1 MSSLGRTLSQIKK
14 FGEIKQKSIKEL
26 DFPIGIKTPLR
37 EGKREGESLFEMNF
51 TAEDQIKDNLR
62 NLIMTQ
68 KGERLGF
75 PDFGT
80 NLYRLYSSSILE
92 IDQIEEI
99 LMTEIKDC
107 VQKYMPSISLEEFYS
122 NKIEEGVKNQDFAG
136 NDFSNKLKQVS
147 INNVESSKNIKKDVT
162 DNTVYEINIKYN
174 IPSIESKNELLT
186 IYVKSSR

>member
-14 FGEIKQKSIKEL
+14 FGEIKQKTLKEV

-80 NLYRLYSSSILE
+80 NLYRLYSNSALE
-92 IDQIEEI
+92 INQIEDF
-99 LMTEIKDC
+99 LMSEIKSC

-122 NKIEEGVKNQDFAG
+122 NKVDENIQNQDFQG
-136 NDFSNKLKQVS
+136 NEFSKKLSQVS
-147 INNVESSKNIKKDVT
+147 INNIESSKSIKKDIT